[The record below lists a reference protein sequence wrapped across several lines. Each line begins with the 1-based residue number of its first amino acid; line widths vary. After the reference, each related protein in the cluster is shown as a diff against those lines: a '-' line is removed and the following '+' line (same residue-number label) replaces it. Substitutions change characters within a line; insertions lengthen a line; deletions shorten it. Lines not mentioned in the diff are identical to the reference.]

1 MSRLPPISDQ
11 DWTAYTAQRFRTR
24 ALRQIA
30 ESMPALPKYTP
41 PPAPA
46 AAPSAVAGAPPSPV
60 PPPVAAAPTLTE
72 RPPEGYRPSQL
83 TMPQAMAVCGP
94 AAALAFAKRT
104 GRTPT
109 PEEAM
114 GLAQQVGWTPERGMA
129 GPASQ
134 KALLD
139 KMGIPSRLETG
150 VNWAKVRADVEGG
163 NPVIIDTPGHYFVAE
178 GYDPTTDKFDFG
190 TSATDLKGGSRWMS
204 PAELNRT
211 KMGAARSALFL
222 DNPDPATGPSVAVT
236 QPQARPPVV
245 TEGAP
250 AYQHA
255 ETDEGLAAQKYGLDP
270 DIFFRQISQES
281 GGKATA
287 VSPAGARGVGQFM
300 PQTAAGVAQ
309 RMGGGVTAEQIMSDK
324 AVGLDAAAFH
334 MREMLDTYG
343 GDYAKALAAYNAGPG
358 AVAKYGGV
366 PPFKETQT
374 YIQRILGDARPVAG
388 AAPPPTTTPLEAPAP
403 EAPAGPS
410 SDWMARAQ
418 ASLDRLESSYGG
430 LLPKPNIPQP
440 PAGPT
445 PDFAS
450 LARAQL

>member
-1 MSRLPPISDQ
+1 
-11 DWTAYTAQRFRTR
+11 
-24 ALRQIA
+24 
-30 ESMPALPKYTP
+30 
-41 PPAPA
+41 
-46 AAPSAVAGAPPSPV
+46 
-60 PPPVAAAPTLTE
+60 
-72 RPPEGYRPSQL
+72 
-83 TMPQAMAVCGP
+83 
-94 AAALAFAKRT
+94 
-104 GRTPT
+104 
-109 PEEAM
+109 
-114 GLAQQVGWTPERGMA
+114 
-129 GPASQ
+129 
-134 KALLD
+134 
-139 KMGIPSRLETG
+139 
-150 VNWAKVRADVEGG
+150 

-211 KMGAARSALFL
+211 NIGAARAALFL

-270 DIFFRQISQES
+270 DIFFRQISPQS

-343 GDYAKALAAYNAGPG
+343 GDYAKAWAAYNAGPG
-358 AVAKYGGV
+358 AAAKYGGV

-403 EAPAGPS
+403 EAPAGPPG
-410 SDWMARAQ
+410 DWRPRAQ
-418 ASLDRLESSYGG
+418 ASLDRLESTYGG

-450 LARAQL
+450 MARAQLDAGLAARAGAPPAAPRTTLPVSAPPPRPVVAPAAGPAAELIEGIPRPQLESYDQQFAGPTFGSTTAARAADLYPAVPARPTGDADLGIGLEPVPLRPTGDADLGIGLAPAYVPPPEMP